1 MDDPMGLLAP
11 RLFIAHVPVPSQ
23 KDIETALLKK
33 RKQEVLEKYGMND
46 DEM

>member
-1 MDDPMGLLAP
+1 MGLLAP
-11 RLFIAHVPVPSQ
+11 RLFIAHVDVPSQ

-33 RKQEVLEKYGMND
+33 MKQEVLEKYGMND